1 MNGKNWIVT
10 GSILAGIAVAMGA
23 LAAHGLESWLAQHF
37 PDDAPK
43 RIENWKTAAN
53 YQMYHAIGI
62 VLVGIVGGWTNLNRW
77 LNISAWA
84 MLAGIGLFSG
94 MLYAWVLTDIGWL
107 VMFVPLGGIS
117 FILGWFGLAGAVGA
131 CVPASGKSGP

>member
-37 PDDAPK
+37 PVDAQK

-62 VLVGIVGGWTNLNRW
+62 VMVGIVGSCTNLNRL
-77 LNISAWA
+77 LNGSAGA

-107 VMFVPLGGIS
+107 VMFVPLGGVS
-117 FILGWFGLAGAVGA
+117 FILGWFGLAWGVAAGVTET
-131 CVPASGKSGP
+131 GKSCP